1 MLIEPIASDYFDYKS
16 KYADGGSREICPAP
30 LPENVIVKIQ
40 EYTLA
45 ACRALSL
52 DGYGRVDF
60 IISPDGSMN
69 ILEVNTLP
77 GMTPASLVPKEAKA
91 AGLSF
96 PELLEKL
103 IALGF
108 KKAGK
113 TMPR

>member
-1 MLIEPIASDYFDYKS
+1 
-16 KYADGGSREICPAP
+16 
-30 LPENVIVKIQ
+30 
-40 EYTLA
+40 
-45 ACRALSL
+45 
-52 DGYGRVDF
+52 
-60 IISPDGSMN
+60 MN

-108 KKAGK
+108 KKAGRA
-113 TMPR
+113 MPH

>member
-1 MLIEPIASDYFDYKS
+1 
-16 KYADGGSREICPAP
+16 
-30 LPENVIVKIQ
+30 
-40 EYTLA
+40 
-45 ACRALSL
+45 
-52 DGYGRVDF
+52 
-60 IISPDGSMN
+60 MN
-69 ILEVNTLP
+69 ILEANTLP

-108 KKAGK
+108 KKAGR